1 MTVNYWFSL
10 IGSIGLIGTGS
21 LIGSL
26 ITVIVTHFL
35 EKGKLKTERQS
46 NLQKEIYF
54 KLQEQAGK
62 TFEEINLTGRQV
74 EEMKFWLLKRGTFTP
89 SLTNTPIIER
99 ISKMS
104 SFQVYFPKEILEKYN
119 ETAIIFKEIAE
130 IYFETGKTD
139 NLSQE
144 NRNKLNRLLKKFKER
159 TNELVRDVLTELE
172 RNKNLI
178 I

>member
-1 MTVNYWFSL
+1 MTVNDWLSL
-10 IGSIGLIGTGS
+10 IGSVGLIGAGS
-21 LIGSL
+21 LLGSL

-46 NLQKEIYF
+46 NLQREIYF

-62 TFEEINLTGRQV
+62 IFEEINLTGRQV
-74 EEMKFWLLKRGTFTP
+74 EEIKFWLQKRTFVP
-89 SLTNTPIIER
+89 NITNTPIVER

-104 SFQVYFPKEILEKYN
+104 SFQAYFPKDILEKYN
-119 ETAIIFKEIAE
+119 ETAFIFKEIAG

-144 NRNKLNRLLKKFKER
+144 NSSKLNGLLKKFSER